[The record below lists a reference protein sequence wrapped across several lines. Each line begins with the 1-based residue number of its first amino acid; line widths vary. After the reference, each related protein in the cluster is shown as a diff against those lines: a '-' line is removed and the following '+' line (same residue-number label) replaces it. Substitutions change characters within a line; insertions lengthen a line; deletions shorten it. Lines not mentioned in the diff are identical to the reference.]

1 MNAASKLDPDNVKI
15 VITRARI
22 YVALELFDSAIQEFK
37 SALADTLATGDRQ
50 TLQGELDDLEQ
61 HAAKERLKVKDYYEI
76 LGTYL
81 HETRLVA
88 SDGTLNTGLLARVL

>member
-1 MNAASKLDPDNVKI
+1 MNAASKLDPENVKI

-37 SALADTLATGDRQ
+37 SALADTSKLATGDRQ

-81 HETRLVA
+81 HETSLVA
-88 SDGTLNTGLLARVL
+88 VD